1 MNTATTM
8 KLAQNEVIKMLE
20 DAGLIDGE
28 KATEQQ
34 KRSPSVVLFW
44 DTVLKSKIAS
54 DKQTYVVW
62 TLVST
67 ERKNHADDK
76 VRAREAFAAYDIY
89 TRRTKTSKQ
98 VQDLI
103 SSLDE
108 QASEH
113 GWQFE
118 YNGPA
123 EFERETAVY
132 HIAFNL
138 YKIFK

>member
-8 KLAQNEVIKMLE
+8 KLSQNEVIKMLE
-20 DAGLIDGE
+20 DAGLVDGE

-34 KRSPSVVLFW
+34 KRSSSVVLFW

-89 TRRTKTSKQ
+89 TRRTKTSRQ

-108 QASEH
+108 QASEN

-123 EFERETAVY
+123 EYERDTAIY

>member
-20 DAGLIDGE
+20 DAGLVDGE

-34 KRSPSVVLFW
+34 KQSPSVVLFW

-108 QASEH
+108 QASEN

-123 EFERETAVY
+123 EFERETAIY

>member
-1 MNTATTM
+1 MNTAMTM

-20 DAGLIDGE
+20 DAGLVDGE

-34 KRSPSVVLFW
+34 MRNPNTVLFW
-44 DTVLKSKIAS
+44 DTVLKSRTAS
-54 DKQTYVVW
+54 DKQTYLVW

-67 ERKNHADDK
+67 DRKNHADDK
-76 VRAREAFAAYDIY
+76 VRAREAFGAYDIY
-89 TRRTKTSKQ
+89 TRRTKTSRQ
-98 VQDLI
+98 VQELI

-108 QASEH
+108 QATEK

-123 EFERETAVY
+123 EYERDTAIY

>member
-1 MNTATTM
+1 MNTATAM
-8 KLAQNEVIKMLE
+8 KSAQNEIIKMLE

-28 KATEQQ
+28 KATDTQ
-34 KRSPSVVLFW
+34 KRNSSVVLFW
-44 DTVLKSKIAS
+44 DTVLKSKAAS

-67 ERKNHADDK
+67 DKKNYADDK

-108 QASEH
+108 QASEK

-123 EFERETAVY
+123 EFERETAIY

>member
-1 MNTATTM
+1 MNTATAMTR
-8 KLAQNEVIKMLE
+8 AQTEIIQMLE
-20 DAGLIDGE
+20 GAELIDGE

-34 KRSPSVVLFW
+34 KQNTSVVLFW
-44 DTVLKSKIAS
+44 DTVLKSKAAS

-67 ERKNHADDK
+67 DKKTHADDN

-98 VQDLI
+98 VQELI
-103 SSLDE
+103 SALDN
-108 QASEH
+108 QASEN

-123 EFERETAVY
+123 EFERETAIY

>member
-1 MNTATTM
+1 MNTSTAL
-8 KLAQNEVIKMLE
+8 KQAQAELIEILE
-20 DAGLIDGE
+20 SAGLVDGE
-28 KATEQQ
+28 KATQQ
-34 KRSPSVVLFW
+34 QQQNSATVLFW
-44 DTVLKSKIAS
+44 DTVLKSKSAS
-54 DKQTYVVW
+54 DKQTYLVW

-67 ERKNHADDK
+67 ERKTRADDK
-76 VRAREAFAAYDIY
+76 VRAREAFGSYDIY

-108 QASEH
+108 EATEK
-113 GWQFE
+113 GWLFE

-123 EFERETAVY
+123 EYERETAIY

-138 YKIFK
+138 YKTMK

>member
-1 MNTATTM
+1 MNTATAM

-20 DAGLIDGE
+20 DAGLVDGE

-34 KRSPSVVLFW
+34 KRSSSVVLFW

-108 QASEH
+108 QASEN

-123 EFERETAVY
+123 EFERETAIY

>member
-1 MNTATTM
+1 MNTSTAV
-8 KLAQNEVIKMLE
+8 KQAQAELIEILE
-20 DAGLIDGE
+20 SAGLVDGE
-28 KATEQQ
+28 KATQQ
-34 KRSPSVVLFW
+34 QQQNSATVLFW
-44 DTVLKSKIAS
+44 DTVLKSKSAS
-54 DKQTYVVW
+54 DKQTYLVW

-67 ERKNHADDK
+67 ERKTRADDK
-76 VRAREAFAAYDIY
+76 VRAREAFGSYDIY

-108 QASEH
+108 EATEK

-123 EFERETAVY
+123 EYERDTAIY

>member
-1 MNTATTM
+1 MNTATAM

-67 ERKNHADDK
+67 DKKNHADDK
-76 VRAREAFAAYDIY
+76 VRAREAFVAYDVY

-108 QASEH
+108 QASEN

-123 EFERETAVY
+123 EFERDTAIY

>member
-20 DAGLIDGE
+20 DAGLVDGE

-34 KRSPSVVLFW
+34 KRSSSVVLFW

-108 QASEH
+108 QASEN

-138 YKIFK
+138 YKIYK